1 MDQLIT
7 SFGACADS
15 DFKNTQAIQQ
25 AIDEVAKAGGRVIV
39 PPGVWRTGMLQLR
52 SHVELHLQRGA
63 VLLGTNDPE
72 DYPSV
77 DVVEKGILQS
87 RRAFD
92 RRMIFGCEVEDVAVT
107 GPGTIDGNGGCA
119 DTEFSRGAEGRPNNI
134 QFVASRRV
142 TVEGLHLRCA
152 GSWMMQVLAC
162 EDVSLSGLRIWNHGN
177 KTNDGMDI
185 DGSRDVRIQNC
196 SIDSHDD
203 ALVFK
208 STGPKSCREIVV
220 SNCTLRSNCH
230 GIKFGTE
237 SVGGFENIRVAN
249 CLIGR
254 SRKPSPMAGYPQG
267 RPSITGCA
275 LECTDGGTMRNIS
288 ISGLV
293 VEEALAPIF
302 IKLGNRHDRRIPGED
317 FQGTGKIENIHI
329 DNILARQVG
338 PFCCS
343 VTGMPE
349 EPIRGV
355 QLSNLQISFE
365 GGLVPEKILSEV
377 PENNADYPEINMF
390 GGQVAKKAGKVLPA
404 WGFFFR
410 HVQGLSV
417 QNCQLTCR
425 KPDPRSMIVKDQVTS
440 ADG

>member
-7 SFGACADS
+7 SFGARPGAGH
-15 DFKNTQAIQQ
+15 KNTEALQK
-25 AIDEVAKAGGRVIV
+25 AIDEVARTGGKVIV
-39 PPGVWRTGMLQLR
+39 PPGVWRTGMVSLR

-72 DYPSV
+72 DFPSV
-77 DVVEKGILQS
+77 DVVEKRILQS

-119 DTEFSRGAEGRPNNI
+119 EAKFPRGDEGRPNNI
-134 QFVASRRV
+134 QFVASRKV
-142 TVEGLHLRCA
+142 TIEGLHLRCA
-152 GSWMMQVLAC
+152 GSWMMQILGC
-162 EDVSLSGLRIWNHGN
+162 EDVSISGLRIWNHGN

-185 DGSRDVRIQNC
+185 DGSSDVRIQDC

-208 STGPKSCREIVV
+208 STGPKPCKQIVV
-220 SNCTLRSNCH
+220 TNCTLRSNCH

-237 SVGGFENIRVAN
+237 SVGGFENIRVSN
-249 CLIGR
+249 CVLGR
-254 SRKPSPMAGYPQG
+254 SKVPSPMDGYPNG
-267 RPSITGCA
+267 RPLITGCA
-275 LECTDGGTMRNIS
+275 LECTDGGTMNNIS

-293 VEEALAPIF
+293 VEEAFAPVF
-302 IKLGNRHDRRIPGED
+302 IKLGNRFDRRIPGES
-317 FQGTGKIENIHI
+317 FSGTGKVGNILI

-343 VTGMPE
+343 VTGTPE

-355 QLSNLQISFE
+355 QLSNLQISYE
-365 GGLVPEKILSEV
+365 GGLDPARILKSV

-390 GGQVAKKAGKVLPA
+390 GGKEARKAGMVLPA
-404 WGFFFR
+404 WGFYFR
-410 HVQGLSV
+410 HVENLATH
-417 QNCQLTCR
+417 NLQLTCR
-425 KPDPRSMIVKDQVTS
+425 TPDPREKIVREAVVD
-440 ADG
+440 